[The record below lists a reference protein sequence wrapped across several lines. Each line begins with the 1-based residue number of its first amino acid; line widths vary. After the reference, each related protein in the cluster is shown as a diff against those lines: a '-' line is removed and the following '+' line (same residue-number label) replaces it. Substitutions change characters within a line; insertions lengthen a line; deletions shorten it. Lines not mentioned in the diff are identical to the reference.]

1 MMPHALQ
8 TESLPVLKAWAV
20 QHYRNEIQD
29 TILHHAPDSFS
40 WDDCDE
46 VEGLSLA
53 EAKRV
58 VATLTPD
65 LLRNVRYVNHL
76 IADAV
81 AETILLLRPPATS
94 MKMAKPKME
103 KTT

>member
-1 MMPHALQ
+1 MMPHALR
-8 TESLPVLKAWAV
+8 TDSVPALKAWAV

-46 VEGLSLA
+46 VEELALA

-58 VATLTPD
+58 IANLTPD
-65 LLRNVRYVNHL
+65 LLCNVRYMNHL
-76 IADAV
+76 IADA
-81 AETILLLRPPATS
+81 ADETTRLLQPRQGTRR
-94 MKMAKPKME
+94 
-103 KTT
+103 